1 VSALRVLGDDER
13 TDWLAWRRGGLGGS
27 DIAAVAGLSPF
38 ATPTTVYLEKI
49 GLLQDQAKEEDWQ
62 RMGRLLEP
70 VIAALFE
77 EETGHMVA
85 SIRPQEC
92 VTHAERPWQR
102 ATLDGVVLDE
112 DDPPEPVEIKSTTRW
127 ASDWGDE
134 PPDYYQCQL
143 QWQMDILGSRRG
155 WMAALVDGRRFRWW
169 EVPRRQGEIDLLV
182 SLGAAFWKRVLERR
196 PPPVDGSEATNEG
209 VKAAYR
215 DREREAI
222 DLNAADLELVH
233 DLREARAARL
243 AAEKTERRAQSAV
256 LALLEGAEEG
266 RWQNEPVVRWSR
278 LQRTTDDMD
287 ALRVACAANDMEI
300 PKKTTPYRQLWLP
313 KESA

>member
-1 VSALRVLGDDER
+1 MTALRVLADDER
-13 TDWLAWRRGGLGGS
+13 GGWLDWRRGGLGGS

-49 GLLQDQAKEEDWQ
+49 GLLRDQGDEEGWQ

-77 EETGHMVA
+77 EETGHRVA
-85 SIRPQEC
+85 SVRPQEC
-92 VTHAERPWQR
+92 VTHSELPWMR
-102 ATLDGVVLDE
+102 ATLDGVVLV
-112 DDPPEPVEIKSTTRW
+112 DDEPVGPIEIKSTTRW

-143 QWQMDILGSRRG
+143 QWQMGILGSERG

-182 SLGAAFWKRVLERR
+182 SIGEAFWRRVQEHR

-215 DREREAI
+215 DRVREAI
-222 DLNAADLELVH
+222 DLNASDLELVQ
-233 DLREARAARL
+233 DLWSARQARL
-243 AAEKTERRAQSAV
+243 AAEKAERRAQSAV
-256 LALLEGAEEG
+256 VALLEGAEEA
-266 RWQNEPVVRWSR
+266 RWQGELAVRWSR
-278 LQRTTDDMD
+278 LERTTDDMD
-287 ALRVACAANDMEI
+287 TLRAACAAAGIEI
-300 PKKTTPYRQLWLP
+300 PKKTTPYRQLWMP